1 MEDLPGN
8 ADTSEIPLTA
18 DPGASSEVA
27 TIAIGV
33 EKRRNRELL
42 TELLSAYET
51 VEAEAELD
59 RTTDLCIVDPG
70 GFSRLGESIERWK
83 RESQPAAAPVFLL
96 ANADESDLW
105 AEYGDVMGRRLDAVQ
120 SIPAPKRAILVR
132 VRGLLETRR
141 YSLAATRRQ
150 EQLELYERAMDGA
163 NVGITIADASGSD
176 RRLVYANEGFEA
188 VTGYSPKDA
197 VGRNCRF
204 LQGPRTEAETVDRIR
219 DALDAEAPISVEI
232 LNYRR
237 NGEPFWN
244 DLDIVPVRDD
254 SGAVTHF
261 LGFQQDV
268 TERKQREARL
278 ARYEQVI
285 RSLDDPI
292 VVVDAKRCV
301 ELSNAA
307 AVEVFGTDGTLVD
320 SARATSL
327 FPPEARSEVR
337 KAFTAV
343 ERTGEP
349 QERQFTLPS
358 SDGRKRVYQFR
369 FQRER
374 STADRPVARTIVIGR
389 DVTTLREY
397 QSRLSVLDRVLRHN
411 LRNKLNVI
419 MGHTDRL
426 TAHDAEL
433 SPETVADV
441 AENVDASVAELLDIA
456 DAARKF
462 HQSIVPGEQAGTA
475 TEIDT
480 LLADVTS
487 ASRERFPEAD
497 IRSRVPADVLA
508 IAPRTI
514 RDGIEQLVENSV
526 VYADSP
532 EPRVRLTASIDPESN
547 TVEIRITD
555 DGPGIPKREREAL
568 NRGAETSLQHLQ
580 GVSLWLV
587 NWAVKSVDG
596 EFEILENRPTGT
608 IVVIRLPCVER

>member
-1 MEDLPGN
+1 MEDPQRS
-8 ADTSEIPLTA
+8 ADASDVPLA
-18 DPGASSEVA
+18 VDPNESSKGA

-33 EKRRNRELL
+33 ERRRNRELL

-51 VEAEAELD
+51 VEAGTDLD
-59 RTTDLCIVDPG
+59 RTVDLCIVDPG

-83 RESQPAAAPVFLL
+83 RESQPASAPALLL
-96 ANADESDLW
+96 ANADENELW
-105 AEYGDVMGRRLDAVQ
+105 AEYGNVMGRRLDAVQ
-120 SIPAPKRAILVR
+120 SIPAPKRALLVR

-163 NVGITIADASGSD
+163 NVGITIADASEPD
-176 RRLVYANEGFEA
+176 RELVYVNEGFEA

-197 VGRNCRF
+197 LGRSCRF
-204 LQGPRTEAETVDRIR
+204 LQGPRTDDDTVDRIR

-237 NGEPFWN
+237 SGEPFWN
-244 DLDIVPVRDD
+244 RLDIVPVEDD
-254 SGAVTHF
+254 SETVTHF
-261 LGFQQDV
+261 LGFQQDI

-278 ARYEQVI
+278 ERYEQVI
-285 RSLDDPI
+285 HSIDDPI
-292 VVVDAKRCV
+292 VVVDAKRRI

-307 AVEVFGTDGTLVD
+307 AAEVLGDE
-320 SARATSL
+320 RAHIERTRVASL
-327 FPPEARSEVR
+327 FPPDARREVR
-337 KAFTAV
+337 EALATV
-343 ERTGEP
+343 ERTGES
-349 QERQFTLPS
+349 QERQLTLPRP
-358 SDGRKRVYQFR
+358 DGRKRIYQFR

-374 STADRPVARTIVIGR
+374 SATDQPVARTIVIGR

-411 LRNKLNVI
+411 LRNKLNII
-419 MGHTDRL
+419 MGNTDRL
-426 TAHDAEL
+426 CAGEAEL

-441 AENVDASVAELLDIA
+441 AENIDASVTELLEIA

-462 HQSIVPGEQAGTA
+462 HQSIVPSEQTGTA
-475 TEIDT
+475 TEIGAV
-480 LLADVTS
+480 LADVAS

-497 IRSRVPADVLA
+497 IRSRAPKDVSA

-526 VYADSP
+526 IYADAA
-532 EPRVRLTASIDPESN
+532 EPRVRLTGSVDSESN

-555 DGPGIPKREREAL
+555 NGPGIPKPEREAL
-568 NRGAETSLQHLQ
+568 SRGEETSLQHLQ
-580 GVSLWLV
+580 GISLWLV
-587 NWAVKSVDG
+587 NWAVQSVNG

-608 IVVIRLPCVER
+608 IVVLRLPRGEQ